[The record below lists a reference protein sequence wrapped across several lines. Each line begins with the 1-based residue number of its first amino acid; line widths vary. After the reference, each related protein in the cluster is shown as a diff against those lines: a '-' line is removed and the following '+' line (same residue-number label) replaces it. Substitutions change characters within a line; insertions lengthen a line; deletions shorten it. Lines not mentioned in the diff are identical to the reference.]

1 MKVVNTSIDRQ
12 PIGQREGLPGG
23 QGRDADR
30 RVPGLTPAR
39 RAGQGRVADGMWV
52 TAMGATTSC
61 SHLQGSIAGPVC
73 SLPAFRH
80 HAMLFL
86 SSTPAHATPF
96 TWHAAFL
103 LSGAGLVLDDLQ
115 GSFCLVP

>member
-23 QGRDADR
+23 QERDADR

-39 RAGQGRVADGMWV
+39 RAGQRRVADGMWV

-73 SLPAFRH
+73 PLPAFRH

-86 SSTPAHATPF
+86 SSTPAHAM
-96 TWHAAFL
+96 L
-103 LSGAGLVLDDLQ
+103 LS
-115 GSFCLVP
+115 SCLVQGLSWITCKGPSAWSLEWWV